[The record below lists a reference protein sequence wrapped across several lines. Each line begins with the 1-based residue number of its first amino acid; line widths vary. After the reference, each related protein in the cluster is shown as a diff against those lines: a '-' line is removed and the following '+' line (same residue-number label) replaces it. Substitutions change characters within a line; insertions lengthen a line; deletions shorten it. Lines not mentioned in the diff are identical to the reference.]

1 MNVKNALELSSEGL
15 EKQLKDI
22 VKFLSFSHPGLV
34 DGTYESRKA
43 CVELRPIS
51 RCGYNYSLSRSLNL
65 WNLNAN
71 SVERLRQFLLL
82 HNGTQ
87 YCLYYSVFA
96 FDYDKAYT
104 VTPSGQKR
112 KKGKVN
118 KEAVLF
124 HNEIVLDFDD
134 VPKSEFEI
142 LYDRFAELGLYGLW
156 VYTGHGIQVHLK
168 LDELHFDSSILKKI
182 VYKFRA
188 KGFKCDEACVDTA
201 RVMRLPSTFNCKCF
215 AVEKLA
221 HEKDN
226 PPFCEIVAIDE
237 EAYAIETLFK
247 KLDALQTVSP
257 ADERVLLDLFAEEQK
272 VNANGVV
279 VPSATVS
286 NVFEMQQIVYPHI
299 VRFELPEPICKML
312 IAVPYGYRNMAFGF
326 LVKYFKMHLRL
337 GKTQIK
343 EIMTLWAAQ
352 ACKVPYDTKEFDY
365 DFERFY
371 YKGGLPYSSELTQQ
385 FGYIDFE
392 SQIELRKQN
401 IYIPGA
407 FIRSF
412 NEIDGIV
419 VRLYLGIKLL
429 EHLEEAPT
437 IDHLSA
443 VLNVSAPMVKKYIA
457 ASKGC
462 SHIYVKKG
470 YKKAGIPNEY
480 RSSKIVSFSDG
491 YFSLSYNDV
500 QAYLSHL
507 NVGEVKLYLFMRYK
521 FYSGEV
527 FMSQENLGRSIGLQQ
542 NTVSVLTKSL
552 QKKYFLKITRKYISN
567 NVFSCI
573 YTLLR

>member
-1 MNVKNALELSSEGL
+1 MDNKDVLSLSSEEL
-15 EKQLKDI
+15 EQQLRAI
-22 VKFLSFSHPGLV
+22 VDFLTFSHPGLT

-65 WNLNAN
+65 WNLNEN

-112 KKGKVN
+112 KRGKVN
-118 KEAVLF
+118 KEAALF
-124 HNEIVLDFDD
+124 HNEVVLDFDN
-134 VPKSEFEI
+134 VPRSEFKT

-168 LDELHFDSSILKKI
+168 LSELCFDHSILKKLI
-182 VYKFRA
+182 YKFRA
-188 KGFKCDEACVDTA
+188 KGFMCDEACVDTA
-201 RVMRLPSTFNCKCF
+201 RVMRLPNTFNCKCF
-215 AVEKLA
+215 AVEKFA
-221 HEKDN
+221 HEVDN
-226 PPFCEIVAIDE
+226 PPFCEVVWRDE
-237 EAYAIETLFK
+237 EEYAVETLFK
-247 KLDALQTVSP
+247 KLDALRTVSP
-257 ADERVLLDLFAEEQK
+257 ADERVLYDLLAEEQTTK
-272 VNANGVV
+272 PSISAR
-279 VPSATVS
+279 PSAAVAD
-286 NVFEMQQIVYPHI
+286 VFEMQQIVYPHI
-299 VRFELPEPICKML
+299 VRFDLPEPICKML
-312 IAVPYGYRNMAFGF
+312 ISVPYGYRNMAFGF

-343 EIMTLWAAQ
+343 EIMSLWATQ
-352 ACKVPYDTKEFDY
+352 ACKVPYDLKEFEY

-407 FIRSF
+407 FIRSLD
-412 NEIDGIV
+412 EIEGTV

-429 EHLEEAPT
+429 EHLDEPPT
-437 IDHLSA
+437 IDRLA
-443 VLNVSAPMVKKYIA
+443 KVLDVSVPMVKKCIA
-457 ASKGC
+457 AAKGC
-462 SHIYVKKG
+462 SHIYIKKG
-470 YKKAGIPNEY
+470 YKRAGIPNEY

-500 QAYLSHL
+500 QAYLSQL

-527 FMSQENLGRSIGLQQ
+527 FMAQENLGRSIGLQQ

-552 QKKYFLKITRKYISN
+552 QEKYFLKITKKYISN